1 MFPIRLHAGN
11 EVLQDEGVT
20 SADLLLKTLDVIL
33 GRSQVIQASLSMHP
47 ALLASEA
54 FARDIPSALFE
65 VILLCREIN
74 TIKVLLSSRRAYL
87 FVGLK
92 TGGGHRLQ
100 IRVICQVYEIELLYK
115 IEET

>member
-1 MFPIRLHAGN
+1 MQAMKCFRM
-11 EVLQDEGVT
+11 GVT

-54 FARDIPSALFE
+54 FAHDIPSALFV
-65 VILLCREIN
+65 VILPCREIN

-92 TGGGHRLQ
+92 TGGGLISNHRLQ